1 MPSSASSTAVHPGLR
16 VLSRLAA
23 AVFGGYA
30 LAAAVAVFLGA
41 VLPSTRVDAVLAGMQ
56 VSFVVHTLAVI
67 WAFSPVS
74 PTRVWAGLLVPAA
87 VLGALGW
94 FLLRAGGLR

>member
-1 MPSSASSTAVHPGLR
+1 MPSSASSTSAHPGLL

-41 VLPSTRVDAVLAGMQ
+41 VLPSARADAVLAGMQ
-56 VSFVVHTLAVI
+56 ASFVVHTLAVI
-67 WAFSPVS
+67 WAFSPGS
-74 PTRVWAGLLVPAA
+74 PARVWAGLLVPAA
-87 VLGALGW
+87 VLVALGW
-94 FLLRAGGLR
+94 LLLRAGGLR

>member
-1 MPSSASSTAVHPGLR
+1 MPSSSTSAHPGLL

-30 LAAAVAVFLGA
+30 LAAAVAVFLGV
-41 VLPSTRVDAVLAGMQ
+41 VLPSARVDAVLAGMQ
-56 VSFVVHTLAVI
+56 SSFVVHTLAVI

-74 PTRVWAGLLVPAA
+74 PVRVWAGLLVPATVLA
-87 VLGALGW
+87 VLGWL
-94 FLLRAGGLR
+94 LLRAGGLR